1 MSFLLPVHTGTL
13 IHANTDTSIFAL
25 YTECGI
31 MTESFIDI
39 FYIVGR
45 GGYVEKASG

>member
-13 IHANTDTSIFAL
+13 THANTDTSIFAL

-45 GGYVEKASG
+45 GGYVEKSSG